1 MDFAERWFG
10 ISPDGG
16 NGAFE
21 ALLILGAAIV
31 VVGVVC
37 LPRLIRSFHSR
48 TDGLGRT
55 ES

>member
-21 ALLILGAAIV
+21 ASLILCATVII
-31 VVGVVC
+31 VGVVC
-37 LPRLIRSFHSR
+37 LARLVRRIQARR
-48 TDGLGRT
+48 DRLART